1 MEVSE
6 ILSSLKLREE
16 ICWQMAWVFL
26 KNKDAHGIMDMGA
39 ELQSLKRAIEELQ
52 KL

>member
-1 MEVSE
+1 MEISE
-6 ILSSLKLREE
+6 ILSSLKQREE

-26 KNKDAHGIMDMGA
+26 TNKDAHGIMDMGA
-39 ELQSLKRAIEELQ
+39 ELQALKRAIEELQ